1 MPKVKSIN
9 KVSADMTSLKGSITT
24 TYAKLVKRYG
34 EPHESDGYKSDA
46 EWVIEWEDGVIGT
59 IYNWKNG
66 KNYLGDEG
74 EEVEN
79 ITDWNIGG
87 YKEIVVKRIS
97 DDLLNSWPV
106 FDEIRQEVSE

>member
-9 KVSADMTSLKGSITT
+9 KVSPGTTSLKGSITI
-24 TYAKLVKRYG
+24 TYAKLVERYG
-34 EPHESDGYKSDA
+34 EPCESAGYKSDA
-46 EWVIEWEDGVIGT
+46 EWDIEWEDGVIGT

-74 EEVEN
+74 EEVED